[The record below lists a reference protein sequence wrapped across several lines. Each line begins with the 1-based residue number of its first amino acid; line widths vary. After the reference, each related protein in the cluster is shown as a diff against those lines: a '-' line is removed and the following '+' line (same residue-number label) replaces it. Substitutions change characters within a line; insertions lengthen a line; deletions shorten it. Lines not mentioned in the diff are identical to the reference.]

1 MPRVVYAPEAENDLV
16 EIADHIS
23 RDKPQAARR
32 WINNIRE
39 TCDTLATQ
47 PEAGELRP
55 GFGILGCRSFTVG
68 NFVIFYRPGVDH
80 IEVARIVHASRDMK
94 NL

>member
-1 MPRVVYAPEAENDLV
+1 MPRVVYAPEAENDLI
-16 EIADHIS
+16 EIADHIA

-32 WINNIRE
+32 WLDTIRE

-47 PEAGELRP
+47 PEAGELRR
-55 GFGILGCRSFTVG
+55 GFGIPGCRSFTVG
-68 NFVIFYRPGVDH
+68 NYVIFYRPAGDQ
-80 IEVARIVHASRDMK
+80 IEVARIVHGSRDMK